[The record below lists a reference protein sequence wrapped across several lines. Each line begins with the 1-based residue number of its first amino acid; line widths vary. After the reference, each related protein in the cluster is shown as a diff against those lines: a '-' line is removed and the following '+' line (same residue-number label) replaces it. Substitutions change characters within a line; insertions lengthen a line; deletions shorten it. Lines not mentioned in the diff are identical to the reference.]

1 MKITVLSLT
10 ICSLV
15 ISGFGGAYAGSV
27 YAAAPDETAQDGGS
41 TNKDVIGGLVAIGLI
56 AALASGHGH
65 NSDSTPAA
73 NSVNQ
78 PSTPASTTTSTST
91 PNSSGSSGSSSTTAP
106 SNGTADEQRAFSLL
120 NADRAKNGL
129 PALRWNSNLAG
140 LAEEYGQDMINRHY
154 FSHYN
159 PEGQSPFDRMR
170 ADGISY
176 SYAGE
181 NLAINTSVDTA
192 EQAFM
197 NSPGHRAN
205 ILNANYTEV
214 GLGVRYDS
222 RGSAYVVQ
230 EFIRP

>member
-1 MKITVLSLT
+1 MKYRQLKVMVLSLT
-10 ICSLV
+10 ICSFV
-15 ISGFGGAYAGSV
+15 VTGFGGAYASGA
-27 YAAAPDETAQDGGS
+27 YAAVPDENVQENAS
-41 TNKDVIGGLVAIGLI
+41 INKDVVGGLVAIGLI
-56 AALASGHGH
+56 AAIASRHGDA
-65 NSDSTPAA
+65 NDSSSPA
-73 NSVNQ
+73 NSVSQ
-78 PSTPASTTTSTST
+78 PSTPPASTSNGSTVST
-91 PNSSGSSGSSSTTAP
+91 APITP
-106 SNGTADEQRAFSLL
+106 SNGTTDELRAFNLL

-129 PALRWNSNLAG
+129 PALKWNSKLAG
-140 LAEEYGQDMINRHY
+140 LAEDYGQDMINRHY

-170 ADGISY
+170 TAGISY

-222 RGSAYVVQ
+222 RGEAYVVQ
-230 EFIRP
+230 EFSRP